1 MAAIAAPLNFQND
14 RSIKTMSRILVVDD
28 DLAVRELI
36 EITLHQAGY
45 EVLSAADG
53 KTAVEIAQKEKP
65 DLVLLDVRLP
75 VLDGYQA
82 CKQITSNPLT
92 KHVPVVFV
100 SARGQIDEIQMG
112 LSAGA
117 VDYFV
122 KPFSTELLK
131 KRIQELLITYH

>member
-82 CKQITSNPLT
+82 CKQITSDPMT

-100 SARGQIDEIQMG
+100 SARGQIEEIQMG

>member
-1 MAAIAAPLNFQND
+1 MG
-14 RSIKTMSRILVVDD
+14 RILVVDD

-36 EITLHQAGY
+36 EITLKQAGY
-45 EVLSAADG
+45 DVLSAADG
-53 KTAVEIAQKEKP
+53 KTAVQITQKEKP

-75 VLDGYQA
+75 ELDGYEV
-82 CKQITSNPLT
+82 CKQITSNPST
-92 KHVPVVFV
+92 RHVPVVFV
-100 SARGQIDEIQMG
+100 SARGQIDEIRLG

>member
-1 MAAIAAPLNFQND
+1 
-14 RSIKTMSRILVVDD
+14 MSKILVVDD

-36 EITLHQAGY
+36 EITLQQAGY
-45 EVLSAADG
+45 EVLSAGDG
-53 KTAVEIAQKEKP
+53 KTAVEITQKESP

-75 VLDGYQA
+75 EQDGYET
-82 CKQITSNPLT
+82 CKQITSNQLT
-92 KHVPVVFV
+92 RHVPVVFI
-100 SARGQIDEIQMG
+100 SARGQIEEIRLG

-131 KRIQELLITYH
+131 KRIQELLITYQ